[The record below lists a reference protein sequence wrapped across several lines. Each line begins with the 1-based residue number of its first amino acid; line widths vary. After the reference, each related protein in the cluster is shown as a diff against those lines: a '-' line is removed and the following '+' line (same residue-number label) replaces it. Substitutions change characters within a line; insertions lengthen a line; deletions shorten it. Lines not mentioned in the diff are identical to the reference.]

1 MLVPSSLESERLV
14 LEPLKPDHADEL
26 VNVLDDPALHRFTGG
41 APAAGLA
48 ELRARFERQARGESP
63 DGRDGWLNWVLR
75 ERASGRPV
83 GTVQAT
89 VTGRTD
95 GKVAELA
102 WVIGTGAQG
111 NGFGKE
117 AAATVA
123 DWLRAQGVVRLRAHI
138 HPQHYESM
146 AVARSAGLKATPVI
160 VDGETRWEWPANAG
174 AA

>member
-1 MLVPSSLESERLV
+1 MLAASTLESERLV
-14 LEPLKPDHADEL
+14 LEPLESRHADEL
-26 VNVLDDPALHRFTGG
+26 VGVLDDPALNRFTGDMPTG
-41 APAAGLA
+41 SD
-48 ELRARFERQARGESP
+48 ELRARLERQARGESP

-75 ERASGRPV
+75 ERATGRPV

-89 VTGRTD
+89 VPGRTE

-111 NGFGKE
+111 NGFAKE

-123 DWLRAQGVVRLRAHI
+123 EWLRAQGVVRLRAHI
-138 HPQHYESM
+138 HPQHYASM
-146 AVARSAGLKATPVI
+146 AVARSAGLEATAVI
-160 VDGETRWEWPANAG
+160 VDGETRWESPENTG